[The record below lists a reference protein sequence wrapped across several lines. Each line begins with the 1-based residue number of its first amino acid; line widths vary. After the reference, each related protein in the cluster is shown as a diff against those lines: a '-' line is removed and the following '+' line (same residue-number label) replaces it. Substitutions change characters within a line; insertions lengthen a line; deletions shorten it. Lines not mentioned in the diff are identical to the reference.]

1 MIFIPFLAHV
11 RSEICMIIVRL
22 SGKHAE
28 SRDWRFRSINTK
40 IGFYNPAQNGS
51 SKKNYL
57 NHSSL
62 HVKHHPNAAIPLF
75 KILSHFNLISSSTW
89 VPRSLFFSSEYYWR
103 TKQKIRWKLKRE
115 NWKNRTELLKIEEQK
130 IEDRIP
136 PQGFPL
142 QKGYLLS
149 H

>member
-1 MIFIPFLAHV
+1 M
-11 RSEICMIIVRL
+11 RL
-22 SGKHAE
+22 SGRHVE
-28 SRDWRFRSINTK
+28 SRDCRFSMTFRSINTK
-40 IGFYNPAQNGS
+40 IRFYNPAQNGS
-51 SKKNYL
+51 FKKNCP
-57 NHSSL
+57 NHLSL
-62 HVKHHPNAAIPLF
+62 HVKHHPNAAVPLF

-103 TKQKIRWKLKRE
+103 TKQKIRWKLERE